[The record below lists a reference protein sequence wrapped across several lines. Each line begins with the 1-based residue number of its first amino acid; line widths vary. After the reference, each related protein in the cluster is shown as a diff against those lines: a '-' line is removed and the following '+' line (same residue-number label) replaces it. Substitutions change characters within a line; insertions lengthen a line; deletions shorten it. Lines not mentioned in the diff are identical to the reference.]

1 LTRARPRGLPQRRAR
16 GEDHAPLLKRR
27 LEPHEKPPA
36 ECPRQGADGKE
47 QRRAGGYPAVAV
59 DIERATGDEA
69 VQADVDAELLIPR
82 VEDRHETQLPAQ
94 MMAGIGADGE
104 GRVGDRPEED
114 LIPGRGW

>member
-1 LTRARPRGLPQRRAR
+1 M
-16 GEDHAPLLKRR
+16 
-27 LEPHEKPPA
+27 
-36 ECPRQGADGKE
+36 
-47 QRRAGGYPAVAV
+47 
-59 DIERATGDEA
+59 
-69 VQADVDAELLIPR
+69 QADVDAELLIPR